1 MTMPFERISVIGLGH
16 IGLPTAAIL
25 ASRGV
30 DVIGVDSNLQ
40 VVATIND
47 GKSQIKEPMLGVAVQ
62 SVVTTGRLKAVTH
75 PQPAQAFLI
84 TVPTP
89 LTKDRAA
96 DLSYI
101 KTAAESLAPV
111 LEAGNLV
118 VLESTSPVGTTEQMS
133 RWLAEARSDLTF
145 PQQAGE
151 KADILVAYCPERVMP
166 GKVLHE
172 LINNDRVIGGMS
184 LESSERA
191 IELYKIFL
199 EGECLV
205 TDVRTAEMTKLVE
218 NAFRDLN
225 IAYANELSLIC
236 DQLGINVWE
245 LIGLANHHPRVDI
258 LKPGP
263 GVGGSCIA
271 IDPWFIVESAPEL
284 TELIRTAR
292 GINDNKPL
300 YIVERIRKAVAGVK
314 DPTITCLGL
323 SYKADVDDLRES
335 PAVQIVQR
343 LAREGVGKILVVEPH
358 IEKLPPELANQTG
371 VKLTGLDEGLEK
383 ADMVV
388 LLVDHQAFRDI
399 PPQARTD
406 KAVIDTRGMWEC
418 VKG

>member
-40 VVATIND
+40 VVAMIND
-47 GKSQIKEPMLGVAVQ
+47 GKGQIKEPMLGVAVQ

-236 DQLGINVWE
+236 DQLGIDVWE

-300 YIVERIRKAVAGVK
+300 YIVERIRMAVAGVK

-323 SYKADVDDLRES
+323 SYKADADDLRES

-399 PPQARTD
+399 PPEARTD
-406 KAVIDTRGMWEC
+406 KAVIDTRGIW
-418 VKG
+418 G